1 MGFAEDRTRQVYFYK
16 STSITHQMYKNPAIL
31 LTIVTW
37 HIIFA
42 YPSTVSGE
50 IGFITTIE
58 GTKNNNTLANMTA
71 EAQIP
76 PYSSFVLLAYCPPSS
91 LDLSEC
97 KTLIFP
103 VLSEQAE
110 IIR

>member
-1 MGFAEDRTRQVYFYK
+1 MHKHSGT
-16 STSITHQMYKNPAIL
+16 L

-37 HIIFA
+37 HIIFT
-42 YPSTVSGE
+42 YPSPVSGE

-58 GTKNNNTLANMTA
+58 STKNNNTLANITA

-97 KTLIFP
+97 KTLVFP